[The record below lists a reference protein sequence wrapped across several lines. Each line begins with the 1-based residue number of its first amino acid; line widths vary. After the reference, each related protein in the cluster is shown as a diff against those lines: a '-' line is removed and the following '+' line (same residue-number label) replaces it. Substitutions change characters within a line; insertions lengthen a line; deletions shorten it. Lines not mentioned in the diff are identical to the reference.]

1 MNFIPPRRLGVLIG
15 GLFLAILLSA
25 IVSSVHR
32 LATEPISTWII
43 LWVALPLV
51 GVPLTL
57 LIGYRLYGLLTV
69 RYRLDRDG
77 FFLTWGLVAEQLP
90 LAAIS
95 SLRPADEVMPKL
107 RPDRGLWWP
116 GCVCGRREVE
126 GEGLVEFFATSGYQG
141 ILVLGAG
148 DRLLAISPPDLE
160 AFHQAFVD
168 ATRMGSLEPIPTR
181 SQSPDFVIA
190 GIWTDAIA
198 RVLILVGLALPLLLL
213 GYLSLRLPSLPLQVP
228 FGFDPTGTPDPLAP
242 PGRLLLLPMIGGLCW
257 LANMAM
263 GVWLY
268 RREVDRPLAYAV
280 WMSAVLVGG
289 LFWGAALHLL
299 AAA

>member
-1 MNFIPPRRLGVLIG
+1 MDFIPPRRLGVLLG
-15 GLFLAILLSA
+15 SLFLAILLSA

-32 LATEPISTWII
+32 LATEPISAWII

-57 LIGYRLYGLLTV
+57 LIGYRLYGLLTA

-77 FFLTWGLVAEQLP
+77 FYLTWGLVTEQLP

-95 SLRPADEVMPKL
+95 SLRLVDEVTPKL

-116 GCVCGRREVE
+116 GCVYGRREVE

-141 ILVLGAG
+141 ILILSAG

-160 AFHQAFVD
+160 AFRQAFVD

-190 GIWTDAIA
+190 GLWTDTIA

-213 GYLSLRLPSLPLQVP
+213 GYLALRLPSLPLQVP
-228 FGFDPTGTPDPLAP
+228 FGFDPTGAPDPLAP
-242 PGRLLLLPMIGGLCW
+242 PGRLLLLPMVGGLCW
-257 LANMAM
+257 LADMAM

-268 RREVDRPLAYAV
+268 RRKVDRPLAYAV

-299 AAA
+299 AAV

>member
-1 MNFIPPRRLGVLIG
+1 MNFTPPRRLGVLIG
-15 GLFLAILLSA
+15 GLFLAILFGA
-25 IVSSVHR
+25 IAFSVHR
-32 LATEPISTWII
+32 LATEPISAWII
-43 LWVALPLV
+43 LWVTLPLV

-57 LIGYRLYGLLTV
+57 LIGYRLYGLLTAG
-69 RYRLDRDG
+69 YRLDRDG
-77 FFLTWGLVAEQLP
+77 FYLTWGLVAEQLP

-95 SLRPADEVMPKL
+95 SLRPANEVAPKL
-107 RPDRGLWWP
+107 HPDRGLWWP
-116 GCVCGRREVE
+116 GCVYGQREVE
-126 GEGLVEFFATSGYQG
+126 SEGTVEFFATSGNQG
-141 ILVLGAG
+141 ILVLSAG

-181 SQSPDFVIA
+181 SQSPNFVI
-190 GIWTDAIA
+190 GGLWTDAIA
-198 RVLILVGLALPLLLL
+198 RILILIGLALPLLLL
-213 GYLSLRLPSLPLQVP
+213 GYLAIRLPSLPIQVP
-228 FGFDPTGTPDPLAP
+228 FGFNPTGAPDPLAP
-242 PGRLLLLPMIGGLCW
+242 PGRLLLLPMVGGLCW
-257 LANMAM
+257 LANMTM

-268 RREVDRPLAYAV
+268 RREADRPLAYAV